1 MTPIRWLYR
10 ARVANSPHD
19 QIAGRPSSA
28 HKCSSRSPTTM
39 ATCAPHASFDSLN
52 RARSRSRASYRSQC
66 VRFASP
72 QSSLDRCGGTR
83 RSNSAPIEQCKEL
96 IRVSL
101 TVRAELER
109 RERGRLRM
117 SIRTV
122 RGVRHPG
129 RPAARRPKHL
139 AEILLRQHHSR
150 VPPQPAVR
158 ATAVPRPRHRMGY
171 CRRAADRI
179 ASEDA
184 YPSAAS
190 ALKLPQ

>member
-1 MTPIRWLYR
+1 MQQPVPDHDGDVCTPRVVRLVEQSEIQISCLIPV
-10 ARVANSPHD
+10 AVCEVRVAPEL
-19 QIAGRPSSA
+19 AGPVLG
-28 HKCSSRSPTTM
+28 HP
-39 ATCAPHASFDSLN
+39 
-52 RARSRSRASYRSQC
+52 
-66 VRFASP
+66 
-72 QSSLDRCGGTR
+72 
-83 RSNSAPIEQCKEL
+83 PIEQRKEL

-150 VPPQPAVR
+150 VPPQRAVR

-171 CRRAADRI
+171 SRRAADRI